1 MVYDYNEPVEESEH
15 SSIFTINKC
24 ILSMFTQESDP
35 SIAYDD
41 ILGDINLNDVDRYIY
56 ALEKDLN
63 LPKEKPTVI
72 DQPTFKHIPVKD
84 IEIFAQMCD
93 FSGIKFE
100 EKLLK
105 RNQKIYIIESTT
117 FAIYIIPIQ
126 LDEKFLNIHIASLE
140 DAPEFVMD
148 MYNEKRKM
156 ELKDIKFVKLQPKN
170 RQK

>member
-1 MVYDYNEPVEESEH
+1 MVYDYNESTGESEQ
-15 SSIFTINKC
+15 SSIDTINKS
-24 ILSMFTQESDP
+24 ILDMFTKEADS
-35 SIAYDD
+35 SISYTDIVDD
-41 ILGDINLNDVDRYIY
+41 IDINDVDRYINM
-56 ALEKDLN
+56 LEINKN
-63 LPKEKPTVI
+63 LPKELPTLI
-72 DQPTFKHIPVKD
+72 ENPTFKHIPVKD

>member
-1 MVYDYNEPVEESEH
+1 MVYDYNESTGESEQ
-15 SSIFTINKC
+15 SSIDTINKN
-24 ILSMFTQESDP
+24 ILDMFSGEADS
-35 SIAYDD
+35 SISYTDLVDD
-41 ILGDINLNDVDRYIY
+41 IDINDLDKYINT
-56 ALEKDLN
+56 LEVNKN
-63 LPKEKPTVI
+63 LPKELPTLI
-72 DQPTFKHIPVKD
+72 ENPTFKHIPVKD
-84 IEIFAQMCD
+84 IDIFAQMCD

-100 EKLLK
+100 KKLFQK
-105 RNQKIYIIESTT
+105 NQKLYIIESTT

-140 DAPEFVMD
+140 DAPEFIMD